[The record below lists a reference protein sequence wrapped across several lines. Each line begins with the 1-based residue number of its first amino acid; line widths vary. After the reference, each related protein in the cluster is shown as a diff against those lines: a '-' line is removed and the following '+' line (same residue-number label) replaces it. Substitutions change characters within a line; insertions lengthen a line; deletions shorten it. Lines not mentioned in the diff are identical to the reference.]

1 MKIIRLILFENFS
14 TIILTKK
21 NGVAFLNIKSYMR
34 IGSKYC
40 KLLEWG
46 LGMYFCSTIAYC

>member
-34 IGSKYC
+34 M
-40 KLLEWG
+40 G
-46 LGMYFCSTIAYC
+46 LSIVSYLNGVLGCIFVQQ